1 MSRTDIREGGSG
13 VRRLMAILAGTVLAL
28 ALAVPAMAVPASGTT
43 TLSNPPPTSGQT
55 LLVDASVHSITP
67 VVPYEYAIQN
77 ECAFPHKG
85 GSSLQNDDIVT
96 WTSEDANGDPHVTLP
111 INLQSIPAGSKCKVF
126 LVRNGNV
133 VVKGSTTS
141 YTVG

>member
-1 MSRTDIREGGSG
+1 MGIME
-13 VRRLMAILAGTVLAL
+13 MATAMVLSMNN
-28 ALAVPAMAVPASGTT
+28 MASQAYSARP
-43 TLSNPPPTSGQT
+43 
-55 LLVDASVHSITP
+55 DAP

-85 GSSLQNDDIVT
+85 GSSLQNDAIVT